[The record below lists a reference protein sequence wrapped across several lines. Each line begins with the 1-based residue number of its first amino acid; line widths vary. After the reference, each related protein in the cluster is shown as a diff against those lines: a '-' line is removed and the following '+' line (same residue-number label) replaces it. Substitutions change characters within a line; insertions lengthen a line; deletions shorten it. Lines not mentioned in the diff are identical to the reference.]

1 MSSKA
6 RTATEVQPDPKEQ
19 IEPGD
24 FRVRAVS
31 EMVGLLRTL
40 QQQNTRV
47 SLSAPNGASLS
58 CCVSAVDPEC
68 ASLSFDVGAGNEQC
82 RALLGADEITAVAY
96 LDQIRLQFEL
106 LDPVVINISLRC
118 QIPSVMYRFQ
128 RRQTFRVQSNLSTPQ
143 VRLVHPLRPDLDL
156 NLRILDLSLGGVALL
171 LPAEV
176 EPFPPGCELA
186 SVQVILAR
194 DIRFRTSLRLQ
205 NARPIDAKGSSQLGW
220 TFTQLDA
227 EATLFLQRYIDQTQ
241 IMGRMLRNKPAQ

>member
-6 RTATEVQPDPKEQ
+6 RTDTEAQPGPNEQ
-19 IEPGD
+19 TEPGD
-24 FRVRAVS
+24 FRVRAPS
-31 EMVGLLRTL
+31 EIASLLRTL
-40 QQQNTRV
+40 QQQDTRI

-58 CCVSAVDPEC
+58 CGVSRVDPER
-68 ASLSFDVGAGNEQC
+68 ALLSLDVGDGNEQLQ
-82 RALLGADEITAVAY
+82 ALLSADEITAVAY

-106 LDPVVINISLRC
+106 LDPVLINTHLRC
-118 QIPSVMYRFQ
+118 QMPSVMYRFQ
-128 RRQTFRVQSNLSTPQ
+128 RRETFRVQSNLSTPQ

-176 EPFPPGCELA
+176 APFPPGCELA
-186 SVQVILAR
+186 SAQVILGR

-205 NARPIDAKGSSQLGW
+205 NARPIDAKGNSQLGW

-241 IMGRMLRNKPAQ
+241 IMGRMLRNKPTA

>member
-1 MSSKA
+1 MPSKA
-6 RTATEVQPDPKEQ
+6 PAISEPQPAPNEQ
-19 IEPGD
+19 LESSD
-24 FRVRAVS
+24 FRVRASSEIVS
-31 EMVGLLRTL
+31 LLRTL

-47 SLSAPNGASLS
+47 SLSSPSGAGVS
-58 CCVSAVDPEC
+58 CSISAVDPERNT
-68 ASLSFDVGAGNEQC
+68 LSFDVATAHAPLQ
-82 RALLGADEITAVAY
+82 ALQSADEITAVAY

-106 LDPVVINISLRC
+106 LDPMLINASLRC
-118 QIPSVMYRFQ
+118 QLPNLMYRFQ

-143 VRLVHPLRPDLDL
+143 VRLVHPLSPDLEL

-186 SVQVILAR
+186 SALVILAR

-205 NARPIDAKGSSQLGW
+205 NARPIDDKGNIQLGW

-241 IMGRMLRNKPAQ
+241 IMGRMLRNKPAS